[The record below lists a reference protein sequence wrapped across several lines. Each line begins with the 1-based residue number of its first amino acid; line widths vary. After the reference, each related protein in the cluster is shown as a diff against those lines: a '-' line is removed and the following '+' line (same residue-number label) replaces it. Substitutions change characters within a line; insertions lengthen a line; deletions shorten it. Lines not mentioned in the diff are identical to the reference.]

1 MPTNAEIRA
10 ELENKMRIGGDTLC
24 LGPRWWSNE
33 SLEQKVTVLCE
44 FLSQNT
50 SIRVLDVLN
59 YSLQVQ
65 EMRAIAEALKVNKS
79 IECLMLDCSM
89 CGLEGVKAIAEALKV
104 SKTIT
109 DISLDCLEQNTE
121 RSEKIKALAEAVK
134 INKLIK
140 YTNAYIDDVESTQSM
155 LEAFE
160 INKSITSVFR
170 GYYFSFSTGDLA
182 REQQVRAKIIS
193 LTEQNKLFLH
203 TAIAQLKTKGIL
215 DADEIYTLR
224 SHLKDEMLNPNFKYY
239 TAEDLANYANKLQ
252 QDWDALQN
260 YLTEKYLPKYYALKP
275 ELQLMPM
282 AKALAKFNGFGTK
295 VPGFLYLIGEYLE
308 DADLASL
315 NAAFTKPK
323 NVLLDAS
330 AKFTDLDDSLGR
342 DLLVFEDSATFSGAN
357 DFFRWGGKDIV
368 YETSLA
374 IKALD
379 TAVDTLRLV
388 YAPSVENLYTVVKD
402 VNHLAG
408 MYYGSNI
415 YSYAIMASSV
425 LAKAYEGKWYEV
437 AQETA
442 LSAAYLS
449 ASFLLESNEIIAG
462 ILPAALMIY
471 GAYHVGANAY
481 DLYQEIFLPPNES
494 TVVGAIDNIFE
505 L

>member
-1 MPTNAEIRA
+1 MPTNEEIRA
-10 ELENKMRIGGDTLC
+10 ELEYKVRNSGDCLR
-24 LGPRWWSNE
+24 LGPGCFFNE
-33 SLEQKVTVLCE
+33 SMEQKITVLCE

-50 SIRVLDVLN
+50 TIKILDLSE
-59 YSLQVQ
+59 SLQVQ
-65 EMRAIAEALKVNKS
+65 EMKAIAEALKVNKS
-79 IECLMLDCSM
+79 IECLMLDYSM

-109 DISLDCLEQNTE
+109 GIYSGGLGDLEKNTE
-121 RSEKIKALAEAVK
+121 RSEKIKALAEVLK
-134 INKLIK
+134 TNKLIK
-140 YTNAYIDDVESTQSM
+140 YTNVYINNEESIQPI

-160 INKSITSVFR
+160 INKSITSVFN
-170 GYYFSFSTGDLA
+170 GYFSTGDPA
-182 REQQVRAKIIS
+182 RAQQVRAKIMS

-224 SHLKDEMLNPNFKYY
+224 AHLKDEMLNPDFKYY
-239 TAEDLANYANKLQ
+239 TAEDLANCANNLR
-252 QDWDALQN
+252 DSLNTLQN
-260 YLTEKYLPKYYALKP
+260 HFVEKYWE

-282 AKALAKFNGFGTK
+282 AKALAKFNGCGTK
-295 VPGFLYLIGEYLE
+295 GPGFLYKVGEYLE
-308 DADLASL
+308 AADLASFIE
-315 NAAFTKPK
+315 AFPKPK

-357 DFFRWGGKDIV
+357 DFLGGGVKDIA
-368 YETSLA
+368 YQANLG

-402 VNHLAG
+402 VNHLFS
-408 MYYGSNI
+408 MCYGGNI

-442 LSAAYLS
+442 LS

-494 TVVGAIDNIFE
+494 TVVGAIYNIFE